1 MRRSPIAS
9 ASSSSFRE
17 KGRSTASFTTCRSGE
32 TVSREYPN
40 RQVMDAETHEVAELA
55 KVGENER
62 EEAVDEQAE
71 RDLLGSVACGSDS
84 SHNH

>member
-1 MRRSPIAS
+1 
-9 ASSSSFRE
+9 
-17 KGRSTASFTTCRSGE
+17 
-32 TVSREYPN
+32 VSREYPN